1 MIEYTTR
8 YDVKKT
14 MYEKFADS
22 AAQHTNEPCFYGNM
36 ETLAAI
42 LRLQGFEAV
51 LSWIGELIFYPMLL
65 GYFLLLTCAI
75 FESCRFAHLICRS
88 ALPLYMR

>member
-1 MIEYTTR
+1 M
-8 YDVKKT
+8 K
-14 MYEKFADS
+14 
-22 AAQHTNEPCFYGNM
+22 
-36 ETLAAI
+36 TLAAI

-75 FESCRFAHLICRS
+75 FESCRFAHVPMCQNGARYVTYVAIRTLFRDILKMAKMCKWLKYNINRKR
-88 ALPLYMR
+88 M

>member
-1 MIEYTTR
+1 M
-8 YDVKKT
+8 K
-14 MYEKFADS
+14 
-22 AAQHTNEPCFYGNM
+22 
-36 ETLAAI
+36 TLAAI

-75 FESCRFAHLICRS
+75 FESCRFAHVPMC
-88 ALPLYMR
+88 